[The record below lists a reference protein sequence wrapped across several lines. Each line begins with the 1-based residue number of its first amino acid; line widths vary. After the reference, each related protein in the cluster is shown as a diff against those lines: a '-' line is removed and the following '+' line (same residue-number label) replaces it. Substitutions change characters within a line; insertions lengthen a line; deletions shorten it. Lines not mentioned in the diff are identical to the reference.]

1 MTLGALFT
9 LLGVVTFFMW
19 AVLGHSTP
27 AERQRA
33 LDSSCPAATAHVRYP
48 DGMHEAVCNPT
59 NVAWRR

>member
-1 MTLGALFT
+1 MLGALFT
-9 LLGVVTFFMW
+9 LLGVVMFFLW

-27 AERQRA
+27 AERQQT
-33 LDSSCPAATAHVRYP
+33 LDASCPTVKRYIRYP